1 MKNLT
6 QNEHGFTLIELVMV
20 IAVIGILTAA
30 AIPIFQDLVDDA
42 NKAARSGTIGAVR
55 GGIITV
61 YAQSLADP
69 AVADGFVATLDA
81 QANGVCAVSCFSNVL
96 AYPVADGTWSKNNFV
111 YTHVATGVTAT
122 YNPAS
127 GSFR

>member
-6 QNEHGFTLIELVMV
+6 KNEHGFTLIELVMV
-20 IAVIGILTAA
+20 IAVIGVLSAA

-42 NKAARSGTIGAVR
+42 NKAARSGVIGAVR
-55 GGIITV
+55 SGIYTT
-61 YAQSLADP
+61 YTQTLADP
-69 AVADGFVATLDA
+69 AVPDAFVSALDI
-81 QANGVCAVSCFSNVL
+81 QANGPCVVGCFDKVL
-96 AYPVADGTWSKNNFV
+96 AYPVTDGTWSKNNFV
-111 YTHVATGVTAT
+111 YTHVSTGVTAT